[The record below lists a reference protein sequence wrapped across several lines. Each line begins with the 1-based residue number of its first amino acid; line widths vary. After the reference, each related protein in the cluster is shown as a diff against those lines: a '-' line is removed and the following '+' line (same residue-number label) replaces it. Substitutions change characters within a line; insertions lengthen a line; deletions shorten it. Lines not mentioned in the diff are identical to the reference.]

1 MKLEK
6 DDLNQILDRNIAW
19 IENCDNKASI
29 MLGALGVALSVI
41 FALDYATIILN
52 VIQEKWSNL
61 SFGNVTFLILVT
73 LSLCAFL
80 YGGYKLIKALTPK
93 IDLKNLDADENM
105 CSNSIIFFSTIA
117 MNPNYTKFLA
127 NLKETN
133 DDNYLNDI
141 SSQIYICAKICDLKF
156 KDYKKGLYFSIGGLL
171 AFMLLI
177 TCGYF
182 M

>member
-1 MKLEK
+1 MKLDK

-29 MLGALGVALSVI
+29 MLGAFGVALSVI

-52 VIQEKWSNL
+52 VIQEKWSNP
-61 SFGNVTFLILVT
+61 SFGNIAFLILVT
-73 LSLCAFL
+73 L
-80 YGGYKLIKALTPK
+80 KTLTPK
-93 IDLKNLDADENM
+93 IDMRNLGADEKM
-105 CSNSIIFFSTIA
+105 CSNSIIYFSTIA
-117 MNPNYTKFLA
+117 IHSNYTKFLDR
-127 NLKETN
+127 LKETN

-156 KDYKKGLYFSIGGLL
+156 KDYKKGLHFSISGLL

-182 M
+182 I

>member
-1 MKLEK
+1 MKLDK
-6 DDLNQILDRNIAW
+6 DDLNRILDRNIAW
-19 IENCDNKASI
+19 IENCDSKASI
-29 MLGALGVALSVI
+29 MLGAFGVALSVI

-61 SFGNVTFLILVT
+61 SFGNIAFLILVIF
-73 LSLCAFL
+73 SLCEFL
-80 YGGYKLIKALTPK
+80 YGGYKLIKTLTPK
-93 IDLKNLDADENM
+93 IDMRILGADEKM

-117 MNPNYTKFLA
+117 KHSNYTKFLDS
-127 NLKETN
+127 LKEN
-133 DDNYLNDI
+133 DDDNYLNDI

-156 KDYKKGLYFSIGGLL
+156 KDYKKGLYFSISGLL
-171 AFMLLI
+171 VFMLLI

>member
-1 MKLEK
+1 MKLDK

-29 MLGALGVALSVI
+29 MLGAFGVALSVI

-52 VIQEKWSNL
+52 VIQEKWSNP
-61 SFGNVTFLILVT
+61 SFGNIAFLILVT

-80 YGGYKLIKALTPK
+80 YGGYKLIKTLTPK
-93 IDLKNLDADENM
+93 IDMRNLGADEKM
-105 CSNSIIFFSTIA
+105 CSNSIIYFSTIA
-117 MNPNYTKFLA
+117 IHSNYTKFLDR
-127 NLKETN
+127 LKETN

-156 KDYKKGLYFSIGGLL
+156 KDYKKGLHFSISGLL

-182 M
+182 I